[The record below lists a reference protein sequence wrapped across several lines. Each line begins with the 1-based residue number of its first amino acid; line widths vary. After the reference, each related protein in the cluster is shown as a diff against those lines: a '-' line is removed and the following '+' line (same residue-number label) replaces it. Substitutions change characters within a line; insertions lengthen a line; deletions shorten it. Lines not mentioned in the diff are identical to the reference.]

1 VGVIGIILLIVL
13 ISALYSVEP
22 DEEGVVKRFGKYVR
36 TTQPGLHVKLPFVE
50 TVDKVKVKHIFKEE
64 FGFRTLR
71 AGIKTIYAP
80 GNFSGESLMLTGD
93 LNVAVVEWI
102 VQYKIKNPLNYLF
115 KVRDPRS
122 TIRALSEAVMR
133 QVVGDRSVDEVLTVG
148 RIEVGQEAQKELQK
162 ILDAYET
169 GVQIVMIKLKD
180 VNPPDPV
187 KPSFNEVNEAKQ
199 EKERMINEAWQAY
212 NKVIP
217 KAKGEAKKTIS
228 TAEGYA
234 VDRVNKAMG
243 EANRFVAIWEEYRK
257 AEDVTRR
264 RLYLETLSDILPR
277 IGEKYI
283 IDSGGTVGKEEKSE
297 NRKGDSYNSCDYHWF
312 NRLK

>member
-1 VGVIGIILLIVL
+1 MAHEEDGVRFPASTYRRWVGVGVIGIILLIVL

-169 GVQIVMIKLKD
+169 GVQIVMI
-180 VNPPDPV
+180 N
-187 KPSFNEVNEAKQ
+187 
-199 EKERMINEAWQAY
+199 

-283 IDSGGTVGKEEKSE
+283 IDSGGTGILPLLPLGGKGGEK
-297 NRKGDSYNSCDYHWF
+297 
-312 NRLK
+312 